1 MSYNSP
7 VNPNNSNNSFWNPA
21 AQQKFE
27 DDRERYTS
35 GRYQDNI
42 PNFITN
48 PTMTSTVG
56 SRFGNPVGQDFMNTF
71 KNDFQWGG
79 SANSTWKTYQH
90 GLDEANLDNMLA
102 QTGNDPTIVERLGG
116 YGNMIGLGAQ
126 LWGLKQKGD
135 QISNKE
141 RWRDQLNVRANAG
154 LALDRRK
161 MGLVEDDYNQQ
172 KTIRKANMW
181 AQRPQDENANPFTN
195 QIVSQEA

>member
-1 MSYNSP
+1 MA
-7 VNPNNSNNSFWNPA
+7 SFWNPA

-42 PNFITN
+42 PRFMTN

-56 SRFGNPVGQDFMNTF
+56 SRFGNTGLNFMDSF
-71 KNDFQWGG
+71 RNDFQWGG
-79 SANSTWKTYQH
+79 SANPTWKTYQH
-90 GLDEANLDNMLA
+90 GLDEANLANTLGE
-102 QTGNDPTIVERLGG
+102 TGGGANLVDRFGGLGNIVS
-116 YGNMIGLGAQ
+116 LGAQ
-126 LWGLKQKGD
+126 LWGLKQGGD
-135 QISNKE
+135 RIDNLQKY
-141 RWRDQLNVRANAG
+141 RDQMYQRSGEA
-154 LALDRRK
+154 LALDRKK

-172 KTIRKANMW
+172 KIIRKANMW

>member
-1 MSYNSP
+1 MAPPYNSP
-7 VNPNNSNNSFWNPA
+7 VNPNDSFWNPA

-27 DDRERYTS
+27 DDRERYTL

-42 PNFITN
+42 PNFMTN

-56 SRFGNPVGQDFMNTF
+56 SRFGNPVGQGFMNTF

-79 SANSTWKTYQH
+79 SANPTWKTYQH
-90 GLDEANLDNMLA
+90 GLDEANLNNTLA
-102 QTGNDPTIVERLGG
+102 QTGNDPTIVDRLGG

-126 LWGLKQKGD
+126 LWGLKQGGD
-135 QISNKE
+135 RIDNLQQYRGQMN
-141 RWRDQLNVRANAG
+141 QRAGEA
-154 LALDRRK
+154 LALDRKK
-161 MGLVEDDYNQQ
+161 MGLVEDDYGQQ
-172 KTIRKANMW
+172 KIIRKANMW

>member
-1 MSYNSP
+1 MAPQYNPP

-27 DDRERYTS
+27 DDRERYTP

-42 PNFITN
+42 PNFMTN
-48 PTMTSTVG
+48 PTMTSNVA
-56 SRFGNPVGQDFMNTF
+56 SRFGNQNNSWQDTF

-79 SANSTWKTYQH
+79 SGNQPWKTYQH
-90 GLDEANLDNMLA
+90 GLDEANVNNILDQDDGGGLV
-102 QTGNDPTIVERLGG
+102 DRLGG

-172 KTIRKANMW
+172 KTVRKANMW